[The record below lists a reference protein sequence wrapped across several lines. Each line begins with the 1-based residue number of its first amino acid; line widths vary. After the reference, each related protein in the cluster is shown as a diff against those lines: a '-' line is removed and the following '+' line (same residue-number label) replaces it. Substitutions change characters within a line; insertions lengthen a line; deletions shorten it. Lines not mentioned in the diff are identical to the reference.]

1 MAYSVS
7 VATYVAAVCKLIRYV
22 FYKRVSHR
30 TSFSHL
36 CRHTCIERIAVLWR
50 SVAFPVRRL
59 ENHLVK
65 LARLKAGA
73 DADTYN
79 MVSRVCANLKMKPG
93 KVLQTE
99 GEETDSERVNQTVI
113 YSE

>member
-1 MAYSVS
+1 M
-7 VATYVAAVCKLIRYV
+7 
-22 FYKRVSHR
+22 
-30 TSFSHL
+30 
-36 CRHTCIERIAVLWR
+36 
-50 SVAFPVRRL
+50 RRL
-59 ENHLVK
+59 ENNLVK